1 MKSSSRQLPQL
12 ACDNGVVMH
21 CPCAVE
27 RNASKSAGEKPSWRQ
42 SGDPAFCADHERGSR
57 IMTTSLIRGRWI
69 VCRVLDRDT
78 AEIIE
83 NGAVLQ
89 RDGIVVEVGTY
100 EDLAAR
106 HVVDEVIG
114 SPEHVVLPGFVNA
127 HHHVG
132 LTPVQLGSPDL
143 PLELWFGSRLKAR
156 AVNLRLDTLYSAFEM
171 VESGI
176 TTVQHLQSRIPPPLS
191 NVVAGATETLRAYQ
205 DIGMRVSYAY
215 TVRDQNLLV
224 YAADEAFL
232 ASLPADLA
240 RDLAPMLA
248 AQLIPLE
255 DNFALFDALRET
267 FAGDPRV
274 SIQMSPANLHWCSDA
289 ALERVRETCERSGV
303 PLHIHLLETQYQ
315 KAYAHKRAGIGALAQ
330 LDRAGLLGPHCT
342 LGHGVWL
349 TEAEIEHVAITGTR
363 ICHNC
368 SSNLRLRS
376 GVAPLNA
383 WEKRGVRVA
392 IGIDEAGL
400 NDDRDMLVE
409 MRMVQR
415 QHRVPGMDAVDVPT
429 PTQVFRMATEHGAAT
444 TGFGESIGRLVPGAA
459 ADLVLID
466 WKQLAYPFLD
476 PDTDVLAAVVQRAK
490 AGGVD
495 TVMVQGEV
503 IYRDRKFA
511 RVDKEVAL
519 AELAAQMQ
527 RPLTPQEERRR
538 DVSRRVLPF
547 IRDFYRDYLPP
558 EQPTPFY
565 ATSAKS

>member
-1 MKSSSRQLPQL
+1 
-12 ACDNGVVMH
+12 
-21 CPCAVE
+21 
-27 RNASKSAGEKPSWRQ
+27 
-42 SGDPAFCADHERGSR
+42 
-57 IMTTSLIRGRWI
+57 MTTSLIRGRWV

-114 SPEHVVLPGFVNA
+114 SPEQVVLPGFVNA

-205 DIGMRVSYAY
+205 DLGMRVSYAY
-215 TVRDQNLLV
+215 TIRDQNLLV

-248 AQLIPLE
+248 AQPIPLE

-315 KAYAHKRAGIGALAQ
+315 KAYAHKRAGMGALAQ

-349 TEAEIEHVAITGTR
+349 TEAEIEHVADTGTR

-409 MRMVQR
+409 MRMVLR
-415 QHRVPGMDAVDVPT
+415 QHRVPGMDAADVPT
-429 PTQVFRMATEHGAAT
+429 PAQVFRMATEHGAAT

-503 IYRDRKFA
+503 IYRDRKFT
-511 RVDKEVAL
+511 RVDKEAAL

-538 DVSRRVLPF
+538 VVSRRVLPF

-558 EQPTPFY
+558 EPPTPFY
-565 ATSAKS
+565 ATSARS

>member
-1 MKSSSRQLPQL
+1 
-12 ACDNGVVMH
+12 
-21 CPCAVE
+21 
-27 RNASKSAGEKPSWRQ
+27 
-42 SGDPAFCADHERGSR
+42 
-57 IMTTSLIRGRWI
+57 MTTTLIRGRWV

-89 RDGIVVEVGTY
+89 RDGIIVEVGPY
-100 EDLAAR
+100 DELAAR

-114 SPEHVVLPGFVNA
+114 SPSQVVLPGFVNA

-132 LTPVQLGSPDL
+132 LTPLQLGSPDL

-176 TTVQHLQSRIPPPLS
+176 TTVQHLQARIPPPLS
-191 NVVAGATETLRAYQ
+191 NVVAGATETLRAYE

-215 TVRDQNLLV
+215 TIRDQNLLV
-224 YAADEAFL
+224 YTADEAFL
-232 ASLPADLA
+232 ASLPGDLA
-240 RDLAPMLA
+240 RDLAPILA
-248 AQLIPLE
+248 AQPIALE
-255 DNFALFDALRET
+255 ENFALFDTLRET
-267 FAGDPRV
+267 FAGNPRV

-289 ALERVRETCERSGV
+289 ALERVRETCERTGV

-315 KAYAHKRAGIGALAQ
+315 KAYAHKRAAVGALAQ

-349 TEAEIEHVAITGTR
+349 TEAEIARVAESGTR

-376 GVAPLNA
+376 GVAPVNV
-383 WEKRGVRVA
+383 WEKCGVRVA
-392 IGIDEAGL
+392 LGIDEAGL

-409 MRMVQR
+409 MRMVLR
-415 QHRVPGMDAVDVPT
+415 QHRVPGMDEADVPT
-429 PTQVFRMATEHGAAT
+429 PAQVFRMATEHGAAT
-444 TGFGESIGRLVPGAA
+444 TGFGDSIGRLVPGAA
-459 ADLVLID
+459 ADMVLID
-466 WKQLAYPFLD
+466 WRQVAYPFLD

-490 AGGVD
+490 TIGVE

-503 IYRDRKFA
+503 IYRDRRFT
-511 RVDKEVAL
+511 RVDKEAAL
-519 AELAAQMQ
+519 AELAASMQ

-538 DVSRRVLPF
+538 SVARRVLPF
-547 IRDFYRDYLPP
+547 IRDFYREYLPAEP
-558 EQPTPFY
+558 PIPFY
-565 ATSAKS
+565 ATGGRR